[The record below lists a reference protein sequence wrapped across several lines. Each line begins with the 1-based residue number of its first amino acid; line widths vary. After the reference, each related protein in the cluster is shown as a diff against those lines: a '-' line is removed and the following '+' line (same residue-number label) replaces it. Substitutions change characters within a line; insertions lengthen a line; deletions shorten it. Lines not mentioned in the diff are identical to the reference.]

1 MHVEH
6 ILRNKGRSVVT
17 IEPNRTL
24 SEAALLL
31 AERKIGAVVVS
42 DPFRPVLGILSERDI
57 VRAIA
62 KRGPGALDE
71 PVSRS
76 MTEKVITCTGQS
88 AINQVM
94 EIMTEGRFRHVPVV
108 ENGGLVGIISI
119 GDVVKHRLAEVE
131 AETVAMRDYI
141 ACA

>member
-1 MHVEH
+1 MTVEH

-24 SEAALLL
+24 AEAALLL

-42 DPFRPVLGILSERDI
+42 DTFRPVLGILSERDI

-62 KRGPGALDE
+62 TRGPSALQE

-94 EIMTEGRFRHVPVV
+94 EIMTDGRFRHVPVI
-108 ENGGLVGIISI
+108 EDGSLVGIVSI

-131 AETVAMRDYI
+131 AETMAMRDYI
-141 ACA
+141 ARA

>member
-6 ILRNKGRSVVT
+6 ILRNKGRGVVT

-24 SEAALLL
+24 AEAALLL
-31 AERKIGAVVVS
+31 AERKIGAVVVG
-42 DPFRPVLGILSERDI
+42 DTFRPVLGILSERDI

-62 KRGPGALDE
+62 ARGPCALDE

-108 ENGGLVGIISI
+108 EDGSLVGIVSI

-131 AETVAMRDYI
+131 AESIAMRDYI
-141 ACA
+141 ASA